1 MACRLGVSQVILD
14 SDRLK
19 AIRTRLQQFT
29 RDRDWDQ
36 FHDPKN
42 LAMAI
47 ASEAGELLAT
57 LRWVNGAQADSHVR
71 SIEHREGVEHEVA
84 DVAIALLLFCD
95 RAGIDLLEVVERKI
109 ELNGQRYPVEATKGK
124 SERPVL

>member
-1 MACRLGVSQVILD
+1 MTP
-14 SDRLK
+14 SDRLDEVRERLRSFSK
-19 AIRTRLQQFT
+19 A
-29 RDRDWDQ
+29 RDWSV

-57 LRWVNGAQADSHVR
+57 LRWIRNDASDEFVFDPANRLA
-71 SIEHREGVEHEVA
+71 VEREVA

-95 RAGIDLLEVVERKI
+95 RAGIDLVEAIERKI
-109 ELNGQRYPVEATKGK
+109 DQNEVNYPVESARGR
-124 SERPVL
+124 SERPA

>member
-1 MACRLGVSQVILD
+1 MIPGNQLDELRERLRSF
-14 SDRLK
+14 SN
-19 AIRTRLQQFT
+19 A
-29 RDRDWDQ
+29 RDWSE

-57 LRWVNGAQADSHVR
+57 LRWVGSGASDDFVHDSANR
-71 SIEHREGVEHEVA
+71 LGVEQEVA

-95 RAGIDLLEVVERKI
+95 RSGIDLLDAVKRKI
-109 ELNGQRYPVEATKGK
+109 DLNEVNYPVESAKGR
-124 SERPVL
+124 SERPA